1 MSQTIEIEV
10 EEDGTLNTNSSF
22 DLATTVIIL
31 EKVKANLVQRSQ
43 IKKRDEDE
51 E

>member
-10 EEDGTLNTNSSF
+10 EEDGALNTNSSF

-31 EKVKANLVQRSQ
+31 EKVKSNLVQRSTV
-43 IKKRDEDE
+43 KKRDEDE